1 MSSPW
6 GHFDMILES
15 VMSKKGI
22 DSARLAHLAQ
32 VQRSQLNLYITN
44 EIKRPDLGVLARI
57 CTVLACDIGEV
68 MKYVPPEVLAKPKPL
83 LKQAAERNYTTGQI
97 AQELGV
103 HPNTIR
109 FYERIGL
116 ISPVERTENRYRQFT
131 NRHLVQLRIYRLIYD
146 TPYTNRT
153 LRNTAFSVATAL
165 KSGEVQLALTCAL
178 AYQHLLEKEYAS
190 ALETASLLKNWT
202 ERGQLPDTGN
212 VYNRKEAA
220 FLLGVTPE
228 VLRNWDRNGLIH
240 VPREHNHSRI
250 YGDEEMAR
258 LRIIYMLR
266 QNHYSIAA
274 IGRSLL
280 FFDSGNSAGAVLALN
295 QPLEDSEIEF
305 VSAGDHW
312 LETLVQLSI
321 SAKKIKRIVMELQ
334 VEGSSCSP
342 PSMLRRGDI

>member
-1 MSSPW
+1 MSSQW
-6 GHFDMILES
+6 GHFEMILES
-15 VMSKKGI
+15 VMRKKGV
-22 DSARLAHLAQ
+22 DSGRLAHLAQ

-57 CTVLACDIGEV
+57 CTALACDIGEV
-68 MKYVPPEVLAKPKPL
+68 MKYVPPQLQTKPKPL
-83 LKQAAERNYTTGQI
+83 HKQDVEQHYTTGQI
-97 AQELGV
+97 AEELGV

-109 FYERIGL
+109 FYEQVGL

-131 NRHLVQLRIYRLIYD
+131 HRHLVQLRIYRLIYE

-153 LRNTAFSVATAL
+153 LRNTAFSVAAAL
-165 KSGEVQLALTCAL
+165 KTWEVKLALTNAL

-202 ERGQLPDTGN
+202 EKGQLPATGN
-212 VYNRKEAA
+212 VYNHKEAA
-220 FLLGVTPE
+220 SLLGVTPE
-228 VLRNWDRNGLIH
+228 VLRNWERNGLIR
-240 VPREHNHSRI
+240 VPRGNNHSRL

-280 FFDSGNSAGAVLALN
+280 SFDSGNSTGAVLALN

-312 LETLVQLSI
+312 LETLGQLAK
-321 SAKKIKRIVMELQ
+321 SAKKIKQIVIEIQ
-334 VEGSSCSP
+334 G
-342 PSMLRRGDI
+342 